1 MSFTGS
7 LLEWRHMTQNN
18 NSQTFIQNN
27 KNLLIA
33 LGAIIVV
40 IVLAIMLPRM
50 TGSSVKAPVE
60 DEATL
65 VEAENETTTQP
76 RTNSYPSGE
85 AAYLAAIEAS
95 VGKTITFSGACVPD
109 PKMTTVKAGEHAL
122 LVNATDE
129 PHTFTVGA
137 DSYTVGE
144 RHYKTLRIKTA
155 GTYSISCD
163 EQKDLASVTVE

>member
-1 MSFTGS
+1 
-7 LLEWRHMTQNN
+7 MTQNN

-40 IVLAIMLPRM
+40 VVLAVMLPRI
-50 TGSSVKAPVE
+50 TNAPKAPVE
-60 DEATL
+60 EETTL

-85 AAYLAAIEAS
+85 AAYLAAIDANA
-95 VGKTITFSGACVPD
+95 GKTITFSGACVPD
-109 PKMTTVKAGEHAL
+109 PKTTTIKAGEHAL

-129 PHTFTVGA
+129 PHTFTVGT

>member
-1 MSFTGS
+1 MPFTGS

-50 TGSSVKAPVE
+50 TNAPKAPVE
-60 DEATL
+60 EETTL
-65 VEAENETTTQP
+65 VEAENETMTQS
-76 RTNSYPSGE
+76 RTNAYPSGE
-85 AAYLAAIEAS
+85 AAYLAAIDAN

-129 PHTFTVGA
+129 PHTFTVGT

>member
-40 IVLAIMLPRM
+40 IVLAVMLPRM
-50 TGSSVKAPVE
+50 TNAPKAPVE
-60 DEATL
+60 EETTL
-65 VEAENETTTQP
+65 VEAENETMTQP
-76 RTNSYPSGE
+76 RTNAYPSGE
-85 AAYLAAIEAS
+85 AAYLAAIDANK
-95 VGKTITFSGACVPD
+95 GKTITFSGACVPD

-129 PHTFTVGA
+129 PHTFTVGT